1 MFLGTPPLIPPSASK
16 EMFISQNLEFRSIT
30 ETLINEI
37 QTQRLR
43 LHFAKLEN
51 DKLRQAAFGRVGKP
65 KQTLDTSGARE
76 LTAEE
81 HLNAL
86 QQHEQ
91 QPMLRE
97 QEKVDRQRER
107 ERQRDEQA
115 AKKEQERSQKATDKV
130 LGLAMTGFR
139 AAENRLGPKQPR
151 RRRQVADTES
161 AGEDFGDISNPDEG
175 SARETGPVPAPIIP
189 ATHAEAEPQPRPR
202 PRPRRLARPPEPPL
216 HLPPPTPHLGNT
228 PAITA
233 ALPKYRAA
241 QTRLPTIAGTV
252 PHNDSIP
259 STSQPS
265 HPVEPQPT
273 HHRTVPTGVMGPPD
287 AQNLIPGTSA
297 APPAANQR
305 VTRSRAAAAGARA

>member
-1 MFLGTPPLIPPSASK
+1 MFLGTPPLIPHSASK
-16 EMFISQNLEFRSIT
+16 DMFISQNLELRSIT

-51 DKLRQAAFGRVGKP
+51 DKLRQAAFGQAAKL

-91 QPMLRE
+91 QPMLWE
-97 QEKVDRQRER
+97 QEKVDQQQER

-115 AKKEQERSQKATDKV
+115 AKKEQERSQKAMDKV

-151 RRRQVADTES
+151 HCRCQVANAES
-161 AGEDFGDISNPDEG
+161 VGEDFRDISSSDEG
-175 SARETGPVPAPIIP
+175 SAQETGPVPAPIMP
-189 ATHAEAEPQPRPR
+189 STHAEAELQPCPRPR
-202 PRPRRLARPPEPPL
+202 PCHLAWPPEPSL
-216 HLPPPTPHLGNT
+216 HLAPPPPHPENI
-228 PAITA
+228 PSINA
-233 ALPKYRAA
+233 ALARSRAA
-241 QTRLPTIAGTV
+241 RTRLPTIPGAV
-252 PHNDSIP
+252 PHNDPIP
-259 STSQPS
+259 STSQP
-265 HPVEPQPT
+265 VEPQST
-273 HHRTVPTGVMGPPD
+273 HHRTVPTSSMGPSD
-287 AQNLIPGTSA
+287 AQNLIPDTSA

-305 VTRSRAAAAGARA
+305 VTRSRAAAAGVRA